1 MSQSGII
8 RRRGV
13 FPSDL
18 RILFL
23 ALVVLSSTF
32 VLIGLVSSW
41 STAAIMLVCG
51 LLVIGGFFVMT
62 TLKPVKWEE
71 KDQPSTD
78 ELFIDD
84 ENAQQEEFDLI
95 KY

>member
-1 MSQSGII
+1 MSQKGII
-8 RRRGV
+8 RRRGI

-18 RILFL
+18 RNLFL
-23 ALVVLSSTF
+23 AFVVLSSTF

-41 STAAIMLVCG
+41 STATILLVCG

-62 TLKPVKWEE
+62 TLKPVRWEE
-71 KDQPSTD
+71 KDEPFNE

-84 ENAQQEEFDLI
+84 EDAQKEEFNLS